1 MTLRFSLSLFLF
13 CVLGANGAA
22 PAQDLH
28 AAFASVGAHRTVDG
42 ARLVGPGY
50 TACVDRDGLEFV
62 PLLGSNAPREFP
74 LRVRPVSMHRG
85 GIVVWESEGASAAT
99 LVEGT
104 SVRREHGPV
113 TEVYEAKAAGVEQ
126 SFVVASRP
134 AGAGD
139 LVVRLAFETE
149 LRLVAAATDGLRYE
163 AQGLG
168 GVAVGAVTGI
178 DAHGAKCAGAIRVDG
193 TKVEYVLP
201 GEFVDRAVFPLV
213 VDPLFGSA
221 FFVGNAAVGT
231 DDAPDVAFDA
241 TTLNWLVTWRVA
253 TSATTG
259 EVRAQLVSFT
269 GTPVGSNILVDTSA
283 SATHRPRVANVNATN
298 KFVLAS
304 VHRTLSGSIA
314 FYTLQVRTVDAA
326 TGAVSSALGVLSAS
340 PDDFVVGGDSR
351 AGAFGFNENAVLA
364 YMATASGTT
373 DTKSVLIHAPGS
385 GAPTVASGFSTLH
398 STSGSAGQLAITRH
412 GGSGGRWLVVWGS
425 DFFGGTPPFD
435 NILGRVVDSVGS
447 VCTPVV
453 SLASFDVQTPSVA
466 TRDGI
471 SFALAWRNDL
481 TNRVNVRPVTWAGPC
496 SSGTLTPGATSDPV
510 SAIGVSSAPALDFA
524 TDKYVLAWRQSNLVT
539 PTHVRVKSLDPATC
553 GACSSEYPVETS
565 AAAQNDPAVAAWWS
579 GSGALDDTALVVWE
593 DAGVIRVRRY
603 EAVGGG
609 SYAGLAGACGAGT
622 GAVDHVG
629 SPVLGDSTFA
639 LTLTGASAPVIGLVI
654 GLSELSAPCGPCTI
668 VPALDIVLGGGGPHP
683 IPIPCDLS
691 WLGLQFWT
699 QWVLLVPGGCSL
711 VPDLGFS
718 SARRYTVGD

>member
-1 MTLRFSLSLFLF
+1 MTLRFPPSLFLL
-13 CVLGANGAA
+13 CVFGANGAA
-22 PAQDLH
+22 PAQDLQT
-28 AAFASVGAHRTVDG
+28 AFASVGAHRTTEG

-50 TACVDRDGLEFV
+50 TARVDRDGLEFV

-85 GIVVWESEGASAAT
+85 EIVVWERGDESVAT
-99 LVEGT
+99 LVEST
-104 SVRREHGPV
+104 SLRREHGTV
-113 TEVYEAKAAGVEQ
+113 TEVYEAKVGGVEQ
-126 SFVVASRP
+126 SFVVAERP
-134 AGAGD
+134 VGAGD
-139 LVVRLAFETE
+139 LVVHLEFTTDLRLAF
-149 LRLVAAATDGLRYE
+149 AAADGLRYE
-163 AQGLG
+163 ADGIG
-168 GVAVGAVTGI
+168 GVTVGAVTGV
-178 DAHGAKCAGAIRVDG
+178 DARGARCAGALRVEG
-193 TKVEYVLP
+193 TNVEYVLP
-201 GEFVDRAVFPLV
+201 AEFVDRAAYPLV

-269 GTPVGSNILVDTSA
+269 GTPIGSNILVDTSA
-283 SATHRPRVANVNATN
+283 SATHRPRVANVNATD

-304 VHRTLSGSIA
+304 VHRTVSGSIP
-314 FYTLQVRTVDAA
+314 FHTLQVRTVDAA
-326 TGAVSSALGVLSAS
+326 TGAVSSALGILSAS
-340 PDDFVVGGDSR
+340 PGDFVVGGDSR
-351 AGAFGFNENAVLA
+351 AGFFGFNENAVLV
-364 YMATASGTT
+364 YMATASGST
-373 DTKSVLIHAPGS
+373 DTTSVLIHGPSS

-398 STSGSAGQLAITRH
+398 STSGSAGHLAVTRH
-412 GGSGGRWLVVWGS
+412 AGNAGRWLVVWGS

-453 SLASFDVQTPSVA
+453 SLASFDVQTPAVA
-466 TRDGI
+466 TRDGT

-481 TNRVNVRPVTWAGPC
+481 TNRVNVRPITYAGPC
-496 SSGTLTPGATSDPV
+496 SSGTLTPGVTSDPV
-510 SAIGVSSAPALDFA
+510 SASGLGSAPAIDFA
-524 TDKYVLAWRQSNLVT
+524 TDKYVLAWRQSNLLS

-553 GACSSEYPVETS
+553 GACSAEQAVETS

-579 GSGALDDTALVVWE
+579 GSSALGDTALVVWE
-593 DAGVIRVRRY
+593 DAGVIRARRH
-603 EAVGGG
+603 EATGGG
-609 SYAGLAGACGAGT
+609 GYAGLAGGCGAGT
-622 GAVDHVG
+622 GVVDHVG

-639 LTLTGASAPVIGLVI
+639 LALTGASAPVIGVVI

-683 IPIPCDLS
+683 IPVPCDLS
-691 WLGLQFWT
+691 WLGLQFWS

-718 SARRYTVGD
+718 SARRYTIGD